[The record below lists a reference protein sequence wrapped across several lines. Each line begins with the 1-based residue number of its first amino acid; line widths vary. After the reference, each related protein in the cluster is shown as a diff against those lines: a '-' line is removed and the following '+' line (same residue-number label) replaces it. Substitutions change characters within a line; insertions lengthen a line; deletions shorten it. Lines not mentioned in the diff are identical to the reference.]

1 MSVPS
6 FLLKKLYVK
15 GSLKATPSGFEF
27 VLKNNLAPG
36 SIIGVSAVTVDD
48 MVFPPETITVKSP
61 RGEWRADQITGK
73 SPVTFP
79 MNVETKILVQGQAPA
94 PGSHHVV
101 LAVITRE
108 VGRLEI
114 DFADSI

>member
-1 MSVPS
+1 MAVPS

-15 GSLKATPSGFEF
+15 GSLKSTPSGFEF

-36 SIIGVSAVTVDD
+36 SIIGLGAVTVDD
-48 MVFPPETITVKSP
+48 TVYPPEAVTVKSP
-61 RGEWRADQITGK
+61 RGEWRGDQITSK
-73 SPVTFP
+73 SPITFP
-79 MNVETKILVQGQAPA
+79 MNAETRILVQGQVPA

-108 VGRLEI
+108 IGRIEI
-114 DFADSI
+114 DLTDTI

>member
-1 MSVPS
+1 MAVPS

-15 GSLKATPSGFEF
+15 GSLRTTPSGFEF

-36 SIIGVSAVTVDD
+36 SIIGLGAVTVDD
-48 MVFPPETITVKSP
+48 TVFPPETIAIKSP
-61 RGEWRADQITGK
+61 HGEWRGDQITSK
-73 SPVTFP
+73 SSATFP
-79 MNVETKILVQGQAPA
+79 MNAETKVSVQGQAPA

-114 DFADSI
+114 DFTDTI